1 MNISSNYTSFTPTYS
16 TTRSTIQTEKSSDSS
31 KNETV
36 IQSRNNYES
45 ESDRRRKLLDDHY
58 RKVNEQNK
66 RFKYPHIHISDKYS
80 NPSSP
85 YFRHDMTEV
94 ERKNALSHEMSWL
107 KNGYATSYSFPDAIF
122 RDVPPIHGGVEVA
135 EQKAFNRQ
143 KVNEQF
149 KQLMAKFQITIPKDT
164 KLIFTIDPNTH
175 KLSVSGTDDSE
186 LTRLIEEALNS
197 ENNAKEL
204 FAHIIRSR
212 SHDNTQFTPEK
223 YDKYNLVRVIKNV
236 TGYNLKDLAVV
247 DGKFVTGDG
256 TDIFDIYKSNLRKNP
271 YVSAQD
277 HGMLTA
283 HYGEQLY
290 ALAKNGFDSV
300 PDLVLSIGYEN
311 ESLHDIGQRESYGT
325 DRTDWLDEWKK
336 RVSQ

>member
-1 MNISSNYTSFTPTYS
+1 MNISSNYTSFTPTN
-16 TTRSTIQTEKSSDSS
+16 STIRTTTQTEKSTDSS
-31 KNETV
+31 KDETV

-45 ESDRRRKLLDDHY
+45 ESDRRIKLLDDHY

-66 RFKYPHIHISDKYS
+66 RFKYPYNHISDKYT

-85 YFRHDMTEV
+85 YYRHDMTEI
-94 ERKNALSHEMSWL
+94 ERQAARKHEISWL
-107 KNGYATSYSFPDAIF
+107 KNGYATSYNLQDAIF
-122 RDVPPIHGGVEVA
+122 RDEPLRHGGVEVA

-149 KQLMAKFQITIPKDT
+149 KQLLDKFQIKIPDNM
-164 KLIFTIDPNTH
+164 KLTFTIDPNTH
-175 KLSVSGTDDSE
+175 KLSVSGTDDTE

-212 SHDNTQFTPEK
+212 SHDNTQFTSEK

-247 DGKFVTGDG
+247 DGKFVTEDG

-290 ALAKNGFDSV
+290 ALAKHGFDSI
-300 PDLVLSIGYEN
+300 PDLVLSIGYEKG
-311 ESLHDIGQRESYGT
+311 SLHDVGQKESYGT
-325 DRTDWLDEWKK
+325 GRTDWLDEWKA
-336 RVSQ
+336 RVLQ

>member
-1 MNISSNYTSFTPTYS
+1 MNINSNYTSFTPTYS
-16 TTRSTIQTEKSSDSS
+16 IARTTKQTEKNPDSS

-45 ESDRRRKLLDDHY
+45 ESDRRIKRLDDHY

-66 RFKYPHIHISDKYS
+66 RFKYPEQHIMDKYS
-80 NPSSP
+80 TPSSP
-85 YFRHDMTEV
+85 YFRHDMTEI
-94 ERKNALSHEMSWL
+94 ERQAALKHEISWL
-107 KNGYATSYSFPDAIF
+107 YNGYATSYNLQDAIF
-122 RDVPPIHGGVEVA
+122 RDEPLRHGGVEVA

-149 KQLMAKFQITIPKDT
+149 KQLLDKFQIKIPDNM
-164 KLIFTIDPNTH
+164 KLTFTINPNTY
-175 KLSVSGTDDSE
+175 KLSVSGTDDTE

-247 DGKFVTGDG
+247 DGKFVTEDG

-277 HGMLTA
+277 QGMLTA

-290 ALAKNGFDSV
+290 ELAKHGFDSI

-311 ESLHDIGQRESYGT
+311 GSFHDIGQTESYGT
-325 DRTDWLDEWKK
+325 GRTNWLDEWKA
-336 RVSQ
+336 RVLQ